1 MLMRF
6 EIHDASRRHIDLD
19 AGLAWPF
26 NASEWTG
33 FARRDTDDA
42 AIYTLDVPRYRKKDL
57 SVEVD
62 GQRVIVRG
70 DQSEGLLKPKARR
83 SFVRSFT
90 LPDTLDP
97 RDVRADLR
105 EGVLS
110 LTVAKRPAARARR
123 IAVQVDGNR
132 VAPAATSPEEAQR
145 RPSFWQRLVG
155 KLRAVRCEGAADTKQ
170 RRRLPADAFPR

>member
-6 EIHDASRRHIDLD
+6 EIHDAGRRPIDLA
-19 AGLAWPF
+19 AGQVWPF
-26 NASEWTG
+26 SASEWTG

-42 AIYTLDVPRYRKKDL
+42 VIYTLDVPRYRRKDL

-62 GQRVIVRG
+62 GERVIVRG
-70 DQSEGLLKPKARR
+70 DQSEGFLKPKSRR

-97 RDVRADLR
+97 SDVRADFR
-105 EGVLS
+105 EGVLL

-123 IAVQVDGNR
+123 IAVQVDGKR
-132 VAPAATSPEEAQR
+132 VTPAATTSTDEPR
-145 RPSFWQRLVG
+145 LRPSFWQRLVG
-155 KLRAVRCEGAADTKQ
+155 KLRAA
-170 RRRLPADAFPR
+170 